1 MPLSMLN
8 VEACLFHD
16 LDSTESSSFRKE
28 EDILNGKYKA
38 LYSTPEYIDSLSE
51 FILKVKGKVRINQV
65 TDECHCV
72 SQPGNK

>member
-8 VEACLFHD
+8 EACLFHD
-16 LDSTESSSFRKE
+16 LDSTESSRKE

-51 FILKVKGKVRINQV
+51 FMLKVKGKVRIMDR
-65 TDECHCV
+65 T
-72 SQPGNK
+72 